1 MCVTARVIPRS
12 FVVSW
17 VREFA
22 LMNNVN
28 SEAVEAP
35 TRPRERRTGVERFQ
49 YIKDRRRRLHSYHQ
63 QTKQILAD
71 MNRLLLTTGAPS
83 DFRSI
88 PETGNI
94 ILHTAGIAPY
104 GLSMM
109 AYVNIIE
116 FMQSNEGSQ
125 VPFDPVG
132 AYLDFTGQSGAMA
145 MRALCD
151 ALRRF
156 GVEEQVVSRMDDQFQ
171 SFLVARGLPYS
182 K

>member
-1 MCVTARVIPRS
+1 
-12 FVVSW
+12 
-17 VREFA
+17 
-22 LMNNVN
+22 
-28 SEAVEAP
+28 
-35 TRPRERRTGVERFQ
+35 
-49 YIKDRRRRLHSYHQ
+49 
-63 QTKQILAD
+63 

-83 DFRSI
+83 DFRLI

-94 ILHTAGIAPY
+94 ILHTAGNAPY

-132 AYLDFTGQSGAMA
+132 AYLDFTGQSVAMA

-156 GVEEQVVSRMDDQFQ
+156 GVDEQVVSRMDDQFQ
-171 SFLVARGLPYS
+171 SFLVTRGLPYS